1 MLPDFSSHASRAMQ
15 PPLSTK
21 LIPSVA
27 SHIFTLT
34 HTVVEADQAQ
44 ASLKFAAE
52 KSISAKRLQSNFAVR
67 QWTTISI
74 FADSGII
81 SRCKQKEKRCFFI
94 QASCMGIK

>member
-44 ASLKFAAE
+44 ASLSGKLKQTAE
-52 KSISAKRLQSNFAVR
+52 LFLAVNRRKNDASLFKRHA
-67 QWTTISI
+67 W
-74 FADSGII
+74 G
-81 SRCKQKEKRCFFI
+81 
-94 QASCMGIK
+94 